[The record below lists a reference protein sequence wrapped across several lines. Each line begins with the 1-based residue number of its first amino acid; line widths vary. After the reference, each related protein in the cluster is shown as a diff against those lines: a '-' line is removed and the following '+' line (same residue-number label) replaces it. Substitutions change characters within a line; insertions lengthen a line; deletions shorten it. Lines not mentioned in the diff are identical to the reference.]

1 MGSFDG
7 TEFCE
12 LVGLHLHILGEKY
25 GKHKIELYHDDRL
38 AFFRYTNTPQADR
51 IRNDFIKI
59 I

>member
-1 MGSFDG
+1 MESFDG

-25 GKHKIELYHDDRL
+25 GKRKIELYHDDRL
-38 AFFRYTNTPQADR
+38 ASFRYTNTPQADR

-59 I
+59 F

>member
-1 MGSFDG
+1 MEQNFVS
-7 TEFCE
+7 

-25 GKHKIELYHDDRL
+25 GKHKIELYNDKL
-38 AFFRYTNTPQADR
+38 ASFRYTNTPQADR

>member
-25 GKHKIELYHDDRL
+25 GKHKIELYNDKL
-38 AFFRYTNTPQADR
+38 ASFRYTNTPQADR